1 MRPQTQPRRHAT
13 NNAIPATTATM
24 PGIRKAIRQEKWSIM
39 TPTNTG
45 ATELPAL
52 PKTPLMPRLMPCL
65 RAEATI
71 QAMPTGW

>member
-1 MRPQTQPRRHAT
+1 
-13 NNAIPATTATM
+13 M

-65 RAEATI
+65 RAEATS